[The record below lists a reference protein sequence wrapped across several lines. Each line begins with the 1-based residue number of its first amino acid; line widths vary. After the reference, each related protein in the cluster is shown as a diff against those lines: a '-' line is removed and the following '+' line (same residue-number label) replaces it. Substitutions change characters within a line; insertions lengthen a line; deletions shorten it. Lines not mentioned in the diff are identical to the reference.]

1 MLPGDASFLQ
11 TWTSKRR
18 GVHQTFCP
26 PQLSG
31 ARQARDVGGN
41 PCITALAKERERE
54 RERTSEGCGAP
65 RRGSSML
72 HPDPKQAERE
82 RERQTETKTERQRD
96 TQCRKQTACGAGN

>member
-11 TWTSKRR
+11 TWTSRRR

-26 PQLSG
+26 PQLLG

-54 RERTSEGCGAP
+54 SKQDTSIQHVELAIQEAKLLLAAQG
-65 RRGSSML
+65 
-72 HPDPKQAERE
+72 QV
-82 RERQTETKTERQRD
+82 
-96 TQCRKQTACGAGN
+96 